1 MAIEEL
7 NETLHK
13 HDGEAR
19 EIHPESP
26 YDPEVALKNPS
37 DALKQETVWSGTRRN
52 FFKTYAREIRIGSIA
67 FSAIV
72 FVTLLAGAFV
82 RIQQSLF
89 ANDRVV
95 VDVSGP
101 DAINS
106 SSLSHFTINYGNR
119 NRSSIHGAELVVS
132 YPSSFRPEGNGST
145 FVDDA
150 ASSSVQIGDIAA
162 FSKGKFEFSGKFY
175 GSKGSTAYI
184 RAKLRY
190 KPDGVTSEFV
200 AEGEKTV
207 SLRTSSLAIEVDAPL
222 EVSSQGEVTY
232 LAHYEN
238 TSDAAFSNVRMK
250 ADYPAGFSFNES
262 EPRPA
267 EGESVWY
274 LGTVPAG
281 GRGDIRI
288 TGSLQGVTGETK
300 HVTFEMGTF
309 QGDDT
314 FLAYSN
320 AERTTR
326 IVSSP
331 FDIVQNVNDR
341 TVSAVSPG
349 EGLRYAVRFR
359 NASGIG
365 LREAIVTVELRGAAL
380 DLSKLL
386 LDKGGAYD
394 DARKTIT
401 WKASDVKALANL
413 APGEEGVVSF
423 AIPVR
428 GDIVPANMSDKNYR
442 ITTVAKIESPDVPN
456 PAGANKIVATNTLT
470 LPVNSRLSLETIGMH
485 SDTSLPNEG
494 PIPPVIGTETTYTIH
509 WQLSNTTN
517 DVSGVEV
524 SADLPTGARWIGAF
538 LPESEALSY
547 NERTNHIVWN
557 IGSLSI
563 GAGTLS
569 PKREVMFRIGVTPQ
583 ANQANFPVPLLSASV
598 VTAKDLF
605 TNDTL
610 RSETSSKTT
619 QLPEDSS
626 IPSDGY
632 RATVAS
638 SSGE

>member
-1 MAIEEL
+1 MAIERL
-7 NETLHK
+7 NEELHK
-13 HDGEAR
+13 HDGEMRAT
-19 EIHPESP
+19 HPESP
-26 YDPEVALKNPS
+26 YDPEAALKNPS
-37 DALKQETVWSGTRRN
+37 NDLERETAWNGTRRN

-72 FVTLLAGAFV
+72 FVTLLVGAFV

-95 VDVSGP
+95 VSVTGP
-101 DAINS
+101 DSINS
-106 SSLSHFTINYGNR
+106 SSLSHFTINYENR
-119 NRSSIHGAELVVS
+119 NRSSIHGAELVIS
-132 YPSSFRPEGNGST
+132 YPSSFRPEGNGGV

-190 KPDGVTSEFV
+190 MPSGVTSEFV
-200 AEGEKTV
+200 AEGEKTIA
-207 SLRTSSLAIEVDAPL
+207 LRTSSLAIEVDAPL
-222 EVSSQGEVTY
+222 EVPSQGEVTY

-238 TSDAAFSNVRMK
+238 TSDSAFSNVRMK
-250 ADYPAGFSFNES
+250 ANYPVGFSFTES
-262 EPRPA
+262 DPRPA
-267 EGESVWY
+267 EGDSVWY

-281 GRGDIRI
+281 GQGEVRI
-288 TGSLQGVTGETK
+288 TGSLQGGTDESKTIS
-300 HVTFEMGTF
+300 FEMGTF

-314 FLAYSN
+314 FLSYSN

-326 IVSSP
+326 IVASP
-331 FDIVQNVNDR
+331 FDIVQSVNDR
-341 TVSAVSPG
+341 TVLAVSPG
-349 EGLRYAVRFR
+349 ENLRYNVQFR
-359 NASGIG
+359 NASVIG

-386 LDKGGAYD
+386 LDKGGAYN

-413 APGEEGVVSF
+413 APGEEGVISF

-428 GDIVPANMSDKNYR
+428 DDIVPANTSDKNYR

-456 PAGANKIVATNTLT
+456 PAGANKIVATNTLS
-470 LPVNSRLSLETIGMH
+470 LPVNSRLSLETVGLYH
-485 SDTSLPNEG
+485 DATLSNTG
-494 PIPPVIGTETTYTIH
+494 PVPPVVGSETTYTIR
-509 WQLSNTTN
+509 WKLSNTTN
-517 DVSGVEV
+517 DVSGAEV
-524 SADLPTGARWIGAF
+524 SADLPTGARWIGKF
-538 LPESEALSY
+538 SPDSESISY
-547 NERTNHIVWN
+547 NERTNRIVWN
-557 IGSLSI
+557 IGSVSI
-563 GAGTLS
+563 GVGALS
-569 PKREVMFRIGVTPQ
+569 PKREVAFQIGVTPQ
-583 ANQANFPVPLLSASV
+583 ANQVNFSVPLLSTSV

-610 RSETSSKTT
+610 RSETDSKTT
-619 QLPEDSS
+619 QLPEDLE

-632 RATVAS
+632 RAVTAS
-638 SSGE
+638 SAGE